1 MFSNRLII
9 VSDISAAHVGLVLTQ
24 LTMFQKEFDTTLVG
38 AVKVE
43 AQMIAVERILEYVRQ
58 NIRVES
64 RLNTGPNITKSSS
77 TM

>member
-43 AQMIAVERILEYVRQ
+43 AEMIAVERILEYTTTENR
-58 NIRVES
+58 I
-64 RLNTGPNITKSSS
+64 
-77 TM
+77 